1 MGSLVQQ
8 REQALLERLT
18 AISDPQQRL
27 ALLVE
32 QARKRTPLPEGQKLD
47 ANKIEGCLSNL
58 WFVAS
63 YEAGFCQFKSDSD
76 SLIVRAIAGL
86 LCDLYSG
93 LPPAEVL
100 TGDPGILSRAGI
112 TQHLTQNRRNG
123 LGRVWEK
130 IRTFAEQQVAP

>member
-1 MGSLVQQ
+1 MAASVQQ
-8 REQALLERLT
+8 REQALLERLN
-18 AISDPQQRL
+18 AVSDPQQRL

-32 QARKRTPLPEGQKLD
+32 EACGRTPLKEEYKLE

-58 WFVAS
+58 WFVANQ
-63 YEAGFCQFKSDSD
+63 EEGLCLFKSDSD

-100 TGDPGILSRAGI
+100 QGDPGVLGRAGI

-130 IRTFAEQQVAP
+130 IRAFAEQQVGP

>member
-1 MGSLVQQ
+1 MGALVQQ

-27 ALLVE
+27 ALLVD
-32 QARKRTPLPEGQKLD
+32 QARKRTPLPEEQKLD
-47 ANKIEGCLSNL
+47 SNKIEGCLSNL

-63 YEAGFCQFKSDSD
+63 CEAGSCHFKSESD

-86 LCDLYSG
+86 LCDLYDG

-100 TGDPGILSRAGI
+100 QGDPSILGRAGI

-123 LGRVWEK
+123 LSKVWER
-130 IRTFAEQQVAP
+130 IRSFADHQRTP